1 MNKFIVLNTNKKI
14 TKNIF
19 DSVADPEK
27 YFEEIP
33 GLTLLASFDESRKA
47 SDREKV
53 EEESSEKKV

>member
-1 MNKFIVLNTNKKI
+1 MKKNKVLNNKQTTKKNKI
-14 TKNIF
+14 N
-19 DSVADPEK
+19 SVANPEK
-27 YFEEIP
+27 YYKEIP

>member
-1 MNKFIVLNTNKKI
+1 MNKFKVLNNKQI
-14 TKNIF
+14 TKNIIN
-19 DSVADPEK
+19 SVANPEK

-53 EEESSEKKV
+53 EEESSEIKV

>member
-1 MNKFIVLNTNKKI
+1 MNKFKVLNNKQI
-14 TKNIF
+14 TKNIIN
-19 DSVADPEK
+19 SVANPEK

-47 SDREKV
+47 SDREKA